1 MKCCSEKNLLSAPYR
16 CRAFSLAE
24 VMVSLI
30 LLAFI
35 CSAVFVVIDRC
46 MASASDLTARMRAFE
61 VARDNMEKLL
71 ASASVS
77 EMSDYGSSD
86 KYPEIQWQTTIE
98 TFYESM
104 ASRIWLQAVCSADYT
119 DTEGNT
125 QTVKL
130 THWLT
135 EIDKA
140 QLLEIIMEKQ
150 KEKELTGQGYSAEQG
165 NSEQD
170 KTAQDESNPDK
181 TKKDQ
186 TKKDQDTKDK
196 TAQDKTGSGDKEGD
210 EGTKKK
216 SQPEEEVK
224 KYCGYTLDELYRM
237 PFDQVWEI
245 VRNCDEF

>member
-1 MKCCSEKNLLSAPYR
+1 
-16 CRAFSLAE
+16 
-24 VMVSLI
+24 MVSLV

-46 MASASDLTARMRAFE
+46 MASASDLTARMQAFE

-98 TFYESM
+98 TFYEST

-125 QTVKL
+125 QTIKL

-150 KEKELTGQGYSAEQG
+150 KEKELTGQGYGAELG
-165 NSEQD
+165 GGDED
-170 KTAQDESNPDK
+170 KTAQDESNPDE
-181 TKKDQ
+181 

-196 TAQDKTGSGDKEGD
+196 AAQDKTGSGDKESD

-216 SQPEEEVK
+216 SQPKEEVK
-224 KYCGYTLDELYRM
+224 KYCGYTLEELYQM
-237 PFDQVWEI
+237 PFDKVWEI
-245 VRNCDEF
+245 LKNCNEF